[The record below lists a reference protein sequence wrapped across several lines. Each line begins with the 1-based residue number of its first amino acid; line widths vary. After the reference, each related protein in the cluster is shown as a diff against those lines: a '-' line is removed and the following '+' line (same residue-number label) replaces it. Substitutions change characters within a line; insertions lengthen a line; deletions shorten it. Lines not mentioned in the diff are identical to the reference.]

1 MIMPSGSATCMN
13 ADRELGVRESLVAH
27 RGLAARFPE
36 NTLAS
41 VRGALHAG
49 ATRVEIDVQLC
60 ADGVPILM
68 HDATLERLCGDVRP
82 VAAVRSLELPALRA
96 SERGRFGERFAT
108 EPVATLAEFAREMS
122 AHGAHAYV
130 ELKRESIEVFG
141 AARVLAAIEA
151 PLAPLVGQCT
161 LISFDLAILAL
172 ARERLPH
179 AVGPVLTSGSELRSP
194 QVAALSPSVVFCDD
208 RKLPTGPLHAPA
220 PICVYEVSSGT
231 RARELAARG
240 VALFETFDVERLLR
254 ELA

>member
-1 MIMPSGSATCMN
+1 MN
-13 ADRELGVRESLVAH
+13 ADREVGVRERLVAH

-36 NTLAS
+36 NTLSA

-68 HDATLERLCGDVRP
+68 HDATLERLCGDART
-82 VAAVRSLELPALRA
+82 VAEVRSAELRALRA
-96 SERGRFGERFAT
+96 SESGRFGARFAD
-108 EPVATLAEFAREMS
+108 EPVATLAEFTREIAS
-122 AHGAHAYV
+122 AGAHAYV
-130 ELKRESIEVFG
+130 ELKRESIERFG
-141 AARVLAAIEA
+141 AERVLEAIEA
-151 PLAPLVGQCT
+151 PLAPLVGHCT
-161 LISFDLAILAL
+161 LISFDFGILAQ

-179 AVGPVLTSGSELRSP
+179 PVGPVVSSAADLGSP
-194 QVAALSPSVVFCDD
+194 HVAALSPSVLFCDD

-220 PICVYEVSSGT
+220 PICVYEVPSGA